1 MKTTDSTSGMDD
13 NAFDELRPELEEGS
27 ENLENNGR
35 CADEISTVDEISKK
49 EDPEDFNEGLNDNTE
64 V

>member
-1 MKTTDSTSGMDD
+1 MDD